1 MIEAPLPTFTIEEL
15 LREAVESAPTDERC
29 AFTTRELAKLWDYKS
44 LESVRRQMTFL
55 EENKGWRFV
64 ATRKSFVNRA
74 DDLTSKSAYI
84 VVPPNG
90 NGEENSKDDEEVVNA
105 G

>member
-1 MIEAPLPTFTIEEL
+1 VIEAPLPKFTIEEL
-15 LREAVESAPTDERC
+15 LREAVEAAPTDERC

-55 EENKGWRFV
+55 EENKGWGFV

-90 NGEENSKDDEEVVNA
+90 EGNSKDDEVANA